1 MAPERAAGD
10 GDAPRPLGLPGSGR
24 QEEDEVAARP
34 PDLSIVIVNRNTQ
47 RLLRACLASLRPEGD
62 DLDLEVIVVD
72 NGSADGSVEM
82 VRAEY
87 PEARLIVNE
96 ENTGFAIPNNQGMAA
111 ARGRHIML
119 LNSDTEVGRGAL
131 LRLVSVLDADPT
143 IGLVGPALW
152 LPSGVRQ
159 RSAASFK
166 TPWRHFC
173 DMLGLG
179 RLFPRS
185 ALFANQQARLD
196 FARPQDV
203 DWLIAAAVVA
213 SREAVE
219 RVGGLDERFRIH
231 CNDDDWCRR
240 IRGAGYRIRYDPA
253 AEVLHH
259 SGATIG
265 AETAVR
271 SLDQELVSNLFAYYR
286 KYYGNA
292 GVAWLRFWMVWGYG
306 ARAVMARARSRLT
319 GDEALRARGGRFGT
333 LAWTALV
340 GADRD
345 G

>member
-1 MAPERAAGD
+1 MGGD
-10 GDAPRPLGLPGSGR
+10 GEAPGLPRLPGFEREEEEVTAGR
-24 QEEDEVAARP
+24 T
-34 PDLSIVIVNRNTQ
+34 PDVSIVIVNRNTR

-72 NGSADGSVEM
+72 NGSTDGSVEM
-82 VRAEY
+82 VRSAHA
-87 PEARLIVNE
+87 EARLIVNE
-96 ENTGFAIPNNQGMAA
+96 ENTGFAIPNNQGMAV

-119 LNSDTEVGRGAL
+119 LNSDTEVRRGAL
-131 LRLVSVLDADPT
+131 LRLVSVLDADT
-143 IGLVGPALW
+143 KIGAVGPALW

-179 RLFPRS
+179 RIFPRS

-196 FARPQDV
+196 FERPHDV
-203 DWLIAAAVVA
+203 DWLIAAAVVVR
-213 SREAVE
+213 REAVE

-240 IRGAGYRIRYDPA
+240 IRDAGYLIRYDPA

-259 SGATIG
+259 SGATIS
-265 AETAVR
+265 AETAAR
-271 SLDQELVSNLFAYYR
+271 SLDGELVSNLFAYYR

-292 GVAWLRFWMVWGYG
+292 GVVWLRFWMVWGYG
-306 ARAVMARARSRLT
+306 ARAGVAWARSRLNR
-319 GDEALRARGGRFGT
+319 DEALRARGSWFGK
-333 LAWTALV
+333 LVRSALV
-340 GADRD
+340 GPGRD